1 MNLEKLELDK
11 RNMYGRVREKM
22 EMLESYIKRDIENF
36 SFMRLDADNGWK
48 PIKDKDRYDRITK
61 HIESL
66 KEVLNEIPK
75 IENDILRIGIE
86 TTDIEEYEEPQWLT
100 ELLEST
106 EWISTSEATD
116 RWGLGESTL
125 RSAIRRGQ
133 FEKGEYRKSGSVW
146 LVRESAMK
154 RLYGEP
160 KGKLDSG
167 GYTGHKAAANKV

>member
-36 SFMRLDADNGWK
+36 SFMRLDADNDWK

-133 FEKGEYRKSGSVW
+133 FEENEYRKSGSVW
-146 LVRESAMK
+146 LVRKSAMK
-154 RLYGEP
+154 RMYGEP
-160 KGKLDSG
+160 KGKLDIDKF
-167 GYTGHKAAANKV
+167 Y